1 MISRSV
7 RDPVQPR
14 LGPKPFRSRPDQGTY
29 DSGVETRDEPRKQP
43 PPPSDEEN
51 DGETEVFFRFLTP
64 FFSSSKTF

>member
-1 MISRSV
+1 M

-14 LGPKPFRSRPDQGTY
+14 LGPKPFRSRPDPGTY

-51 DGETEVFFRFLTP
+51 DGETEVFRFLTK
-64 FFSSSKTF
+64 FLYFSSSKTFQYFF